1 MTQEKN
7 EPTQLIKKRQY
18 KKGETRRQD
27 IMAAGVKLLA
37 LPQFKKFTT
46 KEIAA
51 EVGVSEACLYRHFPS
66 KASILLGIVDFC
78 DASFVMMS
86 QTVDKIPSRT
96 NKQRVL
102 MKIRAFLDFAE
113 ANPGITRLLTAEALA
128 YEDPR
133 VLDRMRAVLT
143 KAQGMIK
150 QSLRDAIASGEI
162 RADTNVS
169 LMAAVFM
176 SYVEGS
182 WSRFSLSGFRDR
194 PTSGWPTTHL
204 WFEKFFQP

>member
-1 MTQEKN
+1 MSQGTA
-7 EPTQLIKKRQY
+7 EPTQPEKTKRQY

-37 LPQFKKFTT
+37 TPHYKKFTT

-66 KASILLGIVDFC
+66 KAAILLGIVEFC

-86 QTVDKIPSRT
+86 QTVDKIPART
-96 NKQRVL
+96 TRQRVL

-133 VLDRMRAVLT
+133 VLERMRAVLT

-150 QSLRDAIASGEI
+150 QSLREAINSGEI
-162 RADTNVS
+162 RADTNVA

-176 SYVEGS
+176 AYIQGS
-182 WSRFSLSGFRDR
+182 WTRFSLSGFRDR
-194 PTSGWPTTHL
+194 PTSGWPTTL
-204 WFEKFFQP
+204 IWFGKMF

>member
-1 MTQEKN
+1 
-7 EPTQLIKKRQY
+7 
-18 KKGETRRQD
+18 
-27 IMAAGVKLLA
+27 MAAGVKLLA

-86 QTVDKIPSRT
+86 QTVDKMPSRT
-96 NKQRVL
+96 NRQRVL
-102 MKIRAFLDFAE
+102 MKVRAFLDFAE

-128 YEDPR
+128 YEDPK
-133 VLDRMRAVLT
+133 VLERMRSVLT
-143 KAQGMIK
+143 KAQAMIK

-169 LMAAVFM
+169 LMATVFM

-194 PTSGWPTTHL
+194 PTSGWPTTHI
-204 WFEKFFQP
+204 WFERFFQA